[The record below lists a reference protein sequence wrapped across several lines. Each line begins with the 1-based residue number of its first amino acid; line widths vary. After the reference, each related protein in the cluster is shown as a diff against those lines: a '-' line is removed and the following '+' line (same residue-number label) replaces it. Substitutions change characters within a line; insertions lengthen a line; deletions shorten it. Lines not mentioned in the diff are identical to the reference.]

1 MTYPWLLIIFG
12 NEGKPPENTDAYLWK
27 PARDAEILIEIKGD
41 RVKRDNA
48 MRRKCIM
55 KSSVWRTCLCVIG
68 MISFVF
74 AAGIVH
80 GEDYTGTWIRQKI
93 FTQGA
98 EVASKP
104 ATLSLTA
111 DSFKSFT
118 ERCNVSG
125 RLQVSGNN
133 MTMITKTTTCPNHTP
148 ETVTKF
154 TYEVSNGG
162 QKMTL
167 RIVHA
172 GIEVKEVYR
181 RK

>member
-1 MTYPWLLIIFG
+1 
-12 NEGKPPENTDAYLWK
+12 
-27 PARDAEILIEIKGD
+27 
-41 RVKRDNA
+41 
-48 MRRKCIM
+48 M

-74 AAGIVH
+74 AAGLVY
-80 GEDYTGTWIRQKI
+80 GEDFTGTWIRQKI

-98 EVASKP
+98 RVPSQP
-104 ATLSLTA
+104 ATLVLTT
-111 DSFKSFT
+111 DSFTSST

-125 RLQVSGNN
+125 TLRVTGDN
-133 MTMITKTTTCPNHTP
+133 MIMKTRKTTCPNHMP
-148 ETVTKF
+148 QTVTKF
-154 TYEVSNGG
+154 TYEVSDGG

-167 RIVHA
+167 RIVQA

>member
-1 MTYPWLLIIFG
+1 
-12 NEGKPPENTDAYLWK
+12 
-27 PARDAEILIEIKGD
+27 
-41 RVKRDNA
+41 
-48 MRRKCIM
+48 M
-55 KSSVWRTCLCVIG
+55 KFSVWRTCLCIISMV
-68 MISFVF
+68 SFVF
-74 AAGIVH
+74 AGGLVY

-104 ATLSLTA
+104 ATLVISA

-125 RLQVSGNN
+125 KLQVSGNN
-133 MTMITKTTTCPNHTP
+133 MTMITKTTSCPNHMP
-148 ETVTKF
+148 ETVTNF
-154 TYEVSNGG
+154 TYEVSDGG